1 MANKKDSEITYFI
14 DSLMNLVKKLEVY
27 ADRIKNANHLRQ
39 KILLQIDVL
48 SFHQVKRL
56 YQVKACL
63 LCFTVHIHV
72 KFIQLE
78 DLRITYLIITYYSY
92 H

>member
-1 MANKKDSEITYFI
+1 MK
-14 DSLMNLVKKLEVY
+14 LMKKLEVSV
-27 ADRIKNANHLRQ
+27 DRNENANHLRQ

-72 KFIQLE
+72 EFIQLE
-78 DLRITYLIITYYSY
+78 DLRITYLITHYCY